1 MNIKEIENKN
11 AVTIAEKSQFD
22 LSTAT
27 KKFESDLEGRDEELR
42 QVKEAIRDLQ
52 DKFGEFG
59 VGIPGNDKVDVDQ
72 EVGM

>member
-1 MNIKEIENKN
+1 L
-11 AVTIAEKSQFD
+11 AIAEKSQLD
-22 LSTAT
+22 LSAAT

-42 QVKEAIRDLQ
+42 QVKEVIRDLQ
-52 DKFGEFG
+52 GKFDEFR